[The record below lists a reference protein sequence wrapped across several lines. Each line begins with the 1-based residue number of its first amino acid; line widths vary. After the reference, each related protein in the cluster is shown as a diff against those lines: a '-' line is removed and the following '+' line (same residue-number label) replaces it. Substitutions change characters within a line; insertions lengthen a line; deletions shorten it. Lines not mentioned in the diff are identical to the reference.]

1 MGTYMAVGNELEK
14 EPEQLAEA
22 AAVGQD
28 TEKQSYRFGGKEYS
42 SVEELGK
49 AYESANSELGK
60 WTQRYGDL
68 EKQHQDVSGKY
79 AQWAQWWKQVEPLW
93 GEDVEAVLQRK
104 LRGQGVPAAQAQ
116 QMAQAQAQQI
126 QQQAAQQQQP
136 AEQYDF
142 YNPQDVAK
150 FKQAV
155 AADLARHTNGQL
167 AQVVNAMNQT
177 FAQKEQWYQT
187 YLQNHLSLLRRAL
200 EQKLQ
205 NPNFDVN
212 AFMEHAARAIGG
224 QIDPIELGQ
233 QLIDAQGMTAR
244 IESAKKDAYEQ
255 GKKDFEQE
263 TKNKKQEA
271 APIQSFSAPKFTMPT
286 TPPGTRNGLHTLREK
301 AAQTMAK
308 KFGPGL
314 FFGE

>member
-1 MGTYMAVGNELEK
+1 MGQYMALGNELEK
-14 EPEQLAEA
+14 EQEQPAGTQEQ
-22 AAVGQD
+22 V
-28 TEKQSYRFGGKEYS
+28 EKQTYRFGGKEYA
-42 SVEELGK
+42 SVDELGK

-60 WTQRYGDL
+60 WTQKYGDL
-68 EKQHQDVSGKY
+68 EKQYQDVSGKY
-79 AQWAQWWKQVEPLW
+79 GQWQEWWKQVQPLW
-93 GEDVEAVLQRK
+93 GEDVEAVLKRK
-104 LRGQGVPAAQAQ
+104 LMGQGVPAAQAQ
-116 QMAQAQAQQI
+116 QMAQAQAQQVSQQQ
-126 QQQAAQQQQP
+126 QQQAMQQM

-142 YNPQDVAK
+142 YNPQDVAR

-155 AADLARHTNGQL
+155 ANELAKHTNGQL
-167 AQVVNAMNQT
+167 ANIVQAMNQT
-177 FAQKEQWYQT
+177 IAQKEQWYQN

-212 AFMEHAARAIGG
+212 AVMENAARAIGG

-233 QLIDAQGMTAR
+233 KLIDAEEITAR
-244 IESAKKDAYEQ
+244 IEAAKKEAYEQ
-255 GKKDFEQE
+255 GKKDIEQE
-263 TKNKKQEA
+263 LRNKKQEA
-271 APIQSFSAPKFTMPT
+271 APVPSFAAPKFTMPT

-308 KFGPGL
+308 KFGPGI